1 MDSGHVP
8 HWNAVTLVGIHDIFR
23 LDGDALVAGGN
34 RTCDLPRTSAI
45 NRIARTFEPS
55 TTGEKMKL
63 LGTTAL
69 ACGILLLSGC
79 ATQQPY
85 LATHARTSQLAEIH
99 ELHVISVIDQDKL
112 DAQHNTLYV
121 NTVPIGAVAPA
132 AIIGGALGGAL
143 VAAEADH
150 EARVFADEHVAP
162 LLTTLRGYDG
172 RAAIRR
178 TLKQGI
184 DAMPVRMADWK
195 TIDAKTADAD
205 LLPANAPAG
214 SAWLVLHTRYTM
226 TPDFSGL
233 QVVTTARLYLYN
245 PAILWRDTPVYK
257 NDFTYQSTLL
267 HMPEKTDAVRKRMT
281 DEENARYAKLGMSQ
295 QIAKANAS
303 DPYDPVNARLRE
315 KIHDE
320 QWQHEA
326 KLKQIAS
333 PFWSP
338 DERATWFVKQWQAD
352 DAASLKQFIAEGGT
366 QTARMLALDLDQQQP
381 QLANDAKRDWTTV
394 YRDAQR
400 TIQDAPD
407 GSVYSVADGDVTH
420 GAGTAMTTTY
430 YSMPVA
436 H

>member
-1 MDSGHVP
+1 MRAPLPAAGEDRRRH
-8 HWNAVTLVGIHDIFR
+8 IHYR
-23 LDGDALVAGGN
+23 GN
-34 RTCDLPRTSAI
+34 RMKHIGHAAI
-45 NRIARTFEPS
+45 
-55 TTGEKMKL
+55 
-63 LGTTAL
+63 
-69 ACGILLLSGC
+69 ACNLLLLSGC

-85 LATHARTSQLAEIH
+85 LATHARTSQLAAIH
-99 ELHVISVIDQDKL
+99 DLHVISVIDHDKL

-121 NTVPIGAVAPA
+121 NAIPIGAVAPA
-132 AIIGGALGGAL
+132 AIIGGALGSAL

-162 LLTTLRGYDG
+162 LLTTLANYDG
-172 RAAIRR
+172 RTALRQTLHLGLAA
-178 TLKQGI
+178 L
-184 DAMPVRMADWK
+184 PVRLTDWRAVDTK
-195 TIDAKTADAD
+195 TKDDD
-205 LLPANAPAG
+205 LLPGNAPAG
-214 SAWLVLHTRYTM
+214 SAWLIMHTRYSM

-233 QVVTTARLYLYN
+233 QVTTQANLYLRAQN
-245 PAILWRDTPVYK
+245 PDWANTPVYK
-257 NDFTYQSTLL
+257 NDFTYQSALL
-267 HMPEKTDAVRKRMT
+267 HMPEKTDAIRKRMT
-281 DEENARYAKLGMSQ
+281 DEENARYAKLDINR

-303 DPYDPVNARLRE
+303 DPYDPVNAKLRG

-338 DERATWFVKQWQAD
+338 DERATWFVKQWQTD
-352 DAASLKQFIAEGGT
+352 DAASLKRFIVEGGA
-366 QTARMLALDLDQQQP
+366 QTARMLALDLGQQQP

-394 YRDAQR
+394 YKDAQR

-430 YSMPVA
+430 YSVPA
-436 H
+436 AN